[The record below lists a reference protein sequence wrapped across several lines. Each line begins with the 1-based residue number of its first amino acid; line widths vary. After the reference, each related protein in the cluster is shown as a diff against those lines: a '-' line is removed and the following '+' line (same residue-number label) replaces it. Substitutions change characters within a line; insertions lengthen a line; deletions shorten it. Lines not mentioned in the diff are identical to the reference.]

1 MFLVHFV
8 ALKFKWSQTKNYW
21 QEKKKKKKKD
31 MTDVVFM
38 SLYSDSNYEQ
48 PSGK

>member
-21 QEKKKKKKKD
+21 QEKKKKD
-31 MTDVVFM
+31 ITDVVFM